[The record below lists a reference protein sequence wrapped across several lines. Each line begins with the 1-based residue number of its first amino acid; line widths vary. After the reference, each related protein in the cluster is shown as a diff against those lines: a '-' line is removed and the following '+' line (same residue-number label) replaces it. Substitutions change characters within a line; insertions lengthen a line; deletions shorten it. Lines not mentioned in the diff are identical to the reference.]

1 MDITKGRKIITA
13 RQNNDNPIIK
23 TDTKGYKCSTPEFY
37 ILKELYLSRGQA
49 VSRDKLLDAG
59 WHGRI
64 VSPNSIPVAIA
75 NLRRIF
81 REISG
86 NNIIFTKKGFGYG
99 LDTLQGNIQL
109 EFINDNIN
117 PVYTEAVT
125 PTPQKTNFSLR
136 RILYIT
142 SISLALFFVPFAITK
157 ALTHTPPRI
166 KIYTNGINKIITI
179 SRIKNTIDKQAIN
192 SVIEELNYQLIGTVD
207 FYEIGRTIKDNR
219 DTIIL
224 SHRSGLFSIDCI
236 NKSHNSINT
245 YVSYADASILNKL
258 KDGTVCQS

>member
-23 TDTKGYKCSTPEFY
+23 TDTKGYKCSIPEFY

-49 VSRDKLLDAG
+49 VSRETLGCRLAWKNCF
-59 WHGRI
+59 
-64 VSPNSIPVAIA
+64 PNSIPVAIA

-236 NKSHNSINT
+236 NKSHNSINRRCC
-245 YVSYADASILNKL
+245 LNKRNL
-258 KDGTVCQS
+258 FRFP